1 MNLAVELLDLC
12 LDWEDQELQVQLSL
26 SAEVGEFLA
35 LVGPNRS
42 GRGLL
47 LRLCAGLI
55 SPSRGTVRVLGRE
68 LSQLSEEELVALRE
82 SVPGA
87 AQCGGSSLHSHRAGA
102 HYGPG
107 VVVARGPDRGARRRD
122 DSATRTTLCRVP
134 ADSIAD
140 DSGHDAR
147 LLPADGD
154 RRSCRLHAGRTA

>member
-26 SAEVGEFLA
+26 SVEVAEFLA

-47 LRLCAGLI
+47 LRLCA
-55 SPSRGTVRVLGRE
+55 
-68 LSQLSEEELVALRE
+68 E

-107 VVVARGPDRGARRRD
+107 VVVAGGPDRGARRRD

-154 RRSCRLHAGRTA
+154 RRSCRLHARRTA